1 MNVGRKKKV
10 DKVEEPIVVESKAIE
25 VIKPEEKPLA
35 LPESFVT
42 IPIKEYEQIRK
53 PFNPMPWLTLI
64 TIIFGG
70 FIVGGMALAILI
82 SKPEPVVTVI
92 PTIVSTSI
100 PTVKPTETLV
110 PTLTLVPTPTK
121 DVMLNMQVINN
132 YYSLLSSGDLEAAWN
147 CLTLKFR
154 RDSFGNNFEE
164 FKAHWSRT
172 GPVAVYEIVPE
183 KESDGQAVALVRLY
197 FYYEQ
202 RIRYYRF
209 HLQYNPLDN
218 IWQIDFVETARP
230 W

>member
-1 MNVGRKKKV
+1 MPKKKKIEV
-10 DKVEEPIVVESKAIE
+10 TKDEPIVIESKAIE
-25 VIKPEEKPLA
+25 IIKKEEEPPKALLIPEN
-35 LPESFVT
+35 T
-42 IPIKEYEQIRK
+42 INIPIGEYKQLQK
-53 PFNPMPWLTLI
+53 PYNPMPWI
-64 TIIFGG
+64 AVFMVIFAGA
-70 FIVGGMALAILI
+70 IVLASNLPAILNKPTPVI
-82 SKPEPVVTVI
+82 STVI
-92 PTIVSTSI
+92 PTNTVL
-100 PTVKPTETLV
+100 PTNTLV
-110 PTLTLVPTPTK
+110 PSLTIVPTSTK

-132 YYSLLSSGDLEAAWN
+132 YYRLLSSGDLETAWN

-183 KESDGQAVALVRLY
+183 KESDGQAIALVRLY

-209 HLQYNPLDN
+209 HLQYNPLN
-218 IWQIDFVETARP
+218 NVWQIDSVETARP

>member
-1 MNVGRKKKV
+1 MGRKKKV
-10 DKVEEPIVVESKAIE
+10 DKVEEPIIVESKAIE
-25 VIKPEEKPLA
+25 IVKPEERPLA
-35 LPESFVT
+35 LPENFVT
-42 IPIKEYEQIRK
+42 IPLEEYQQTRK
-53 PFNPMPWLTLI
+53 PSNPMPWVTLLFTIAMVAVLGAVAMTLI
-64 TIIFGG
+64 LTR
-70 FIVGGMALAILI
+70 
-82 SKPEPVVTVI
+82 PEPGVTVI
-92 PTIVSTSI
+92 PTAISTSI
-100 PTVKPTETLV
+100 PTVRPTETLV

-132 YYSLLSSGDLEAAWN
+132 YYRLLSSGDLETAWN

-183 KESDGQAVALVRLY
+183 KESDGQAIALVRLY

-209 HLQYNPLDN
+209 HLQYNPLDSV
-218 IWQIDFVETARP
+218 WQIDSVETARP